1 MTQTVIKK
9 NIRNNITYK
18 NLDNETIYEKRTL
31 ENLSLATK
39 IK

>member
-18 NLDNETIYEKRTL
+18 NLDNETIHEKRTL